1 MANPQDM
8 DQVARIAAKKMGA
21 QAPAP
26 QAPAP
31 APQAQAP
38 APKPKPAEAP
48 TTAQE
53 KASAAGSPKTEGD
66 KSSQD
71 PVVYKVKMGD
81 GDRELTQQQIAGT
94 FERYRDLN
102 YKQAQMK
109 PVMELA
115 EKMMKAGN
123 ATPDQVAKFMGAAAQ
138 AMTKNAKMGRSQN
151 PQPAGTAQP
160 AQPQNGAAAWKDQMS
175 NELKKYED
183 ENAITLPPGYREGMD
198 RMERMETQMKAQM
211 AAMQK
216 VLQASQGNASQSVEA
231 AKQAGMDRAGTVRQA
246 ISNNL
251 DAAQQANGLPDD
263 DAKLF
268 MAFAGERGYT
278 AEDFADKAL
287 TNKVMQDFK
296 NAKNGPELARLQE
309 VQQRRQAFMQAPNR
323 GPAVSQTNQTGP
335 SDIQRMGASAMSR
348 AMQQGRVRKG

>member
-1 MANPQDM
+1 MAVNPQDM
-8 DQVARIAAKKMGA
+8 DQVARIAAKQMGGEVP
-21 QAPAP
+21 QPAP
-26 QAPAP
+26 Q
-31 APQAQAP
+31 P
-38 APKPKPAEAP
+38 APKPQEAP

-53 KASAAGSPKTEGD
+53 KAAEAGSPKTEGD

-81 GDRELTQQQIAGT
+81 GERELTQQQISGT

-109 PVMELA
+109 PVTELA

-123 ATPDQVAKFMGAAAQ
+123 ANPEQVAKFMNAAAQ
-138 AMTKNAKMGRSQN
+138 AFTKNAKMGQQR
-151 PQPAGTAQP
+151 PAQQGVAQP
-160 AQPQNGAAAWKDQMS
+160 VQPPNNSNISEQMAA
-175 NELKKYED
+175 EFKKYED
-183 ENAITLPPGYREGMD
+183 ENAISLPPGYREGLD
-198 RMERMETQMKAQM
+198 EIQRMRGMLQQQTAQM
-211 AAMQK
+211 AK
-216 VLQASQGNASQSVEA
+216 VLQASQQNAQTGMNA
-231 AKQAGMDRAGTVRQA
+231 AQQAGQDRAGMVRQA

-251 DAAQQANGLPDD
+251 DSAQQAAGLPDS

-296 NAKNGPELARLQE
+296 NAKNGPELQRLQE
-309 VQQRRQAFMQAPNR
+309 VQQRRQAFMQAPNK
-323 GPAVSQTNQTGP
+323 GPAVSQ
-335 SDIQRMGASAMSR
+335 SGAVKNDDMARLSAR
-348 AMQQGRVRKG
+348 AMGQAIQQGRTRG

>member
-1 MANPQDM
+1 MAVNPQDM
-8 DQVARIAAKKMGA
+8 DQVARIAARQMGA
-21 QAPAP
+21 EAP
-26 QAPAP
+26 QA
-31 APQAQAP
+31 APQAAPQP
-38 APKPKPAEAP
+38 APKPKEAP
-48 TTAQE
+48 ETAQE
-53 KASAAGSPKTEGD
+53 KASEAGSPKTEGD

-81 GDRELTQQQIAGT
+81 SERELTPQQISGT

-109 PVMELA
+109 PITELA

-123 ATPDQVAKFMGAAAQ
+123 ASPDQVAKFINAAAQ
-138 AMTKNAKMGRSQN
+138 AFTKNAKMGQSR
-151 PQPAGTAQP
+151 PAQQGVAQP
-160 AQPQNGAAAWKDQMS
+160 TQPPVNAQNISEKMAA
-175 NELKKYED
+175 EFKKYED
-183 ENAITLPPGYREGMD
+183 ENAISLPPGYREGLD
-198 RMERMETQMKAQM
+198 EIQRMKGQMQQQM
-211 AAMQK
+211 VAMQK
-216 VLQASQGNASQSVEA
+216 VLQASQSNA
-231 AKQAGMDRAGTVRQA
+231 QAGVNAAQQAGQDRAGVVRQA

-251 DAAQQANGLPDD
+251 DSAQQANGLPDS

-309 VQQRRQAFMQAPNR
+309 VQQRRQAFMQSPNK
-323 GPAVSQTNQTGP
+323 GPAVSQ
-335 SDIQRMGASAMSR
+335 SGAAPNDDMARLSARAMSS
-348 AMQQGRVRKG
+348 AMQQGRLKQT

>member
-1 MANPQDM
+1 MAVNPQDM
-8 DQVARIAAKKMGA
+8 DQVARIAAKQMGGEA
-21 QAPAP
+21 PQPAP
-26 QAPAP
+26 Q
-31 APQAQAP
+31 P
-38 APKPKPAEAP
+38 APKPQEAP

-53 KASAAGSPKTEGD
+53 KAAEAGSPKTEGD

-81 GDRELTQQQIAGT
+81 GERELTQQQISGT

-109 PVMELA
+109 PVTELA

-123 ATPDQVAKFMGAAAQ
+123 ANPEQVAKFMNAAAQ
-138 AMTKNAKMGRSQN
+138 AFTKNAKMGQQR
-151 PQPAGTAQP
+151 PAQQGVAQP
-160 AQPQNGAAAWKDQMS
+160 VQPPNNSNISEQMAA
-175 NELKKYED
+175 EFKKYED
-183 ENAITLPPGYREGMD
+183 ENAISLPPGYREGLD
-198 RMERMETQMKAQM
+198 EIQRMRGMLQQQTAQM
-211 AAMQK
+211 AK
-216 VLQASQGNASQSVEA
+216 VLQASQQNAQTGMNA
-231 AKQAGMDRAGTVRQA
+231 AQQAGQDRAGMVRQA

-251 DAAQQANGLPDD
+251 DSAQQAAGLPDS

-296 NAKNGPELARLQE
+296 NAKNGPELQRLQE
-309 VQQRRQAFMQAPNR
+309 VQQRRQAFMQAPNK
-323 GPAVSQTNQTGP
+323 GPAVSQ
-335 SDIQRMGASAMSR
+335 SGAVKNDDMARLSAR
-348 AMQQGRVRKG
+348 AMGQAIQQGRTRG